1 MPCYVLVMLV
11 VFFCLFETVS
21 DVIITSEWYVPRDF
35 RNARDSRASGRN
47 GDFISQKGTL
57 FARKSII

>member
-1 MPCYVLVMLV
+1 MLV